1 MRRSCLK
8 SEFSK
13 WEVLFSL
20 LDLEDLF
27 SFLVGWE
34 SGSESSGEF
43 SSKELSSF
51 AWWSVKVTSKG
62 SSLLLV
68 EDGKVSGD
76 VLSDSFDFSQLG
88 SATWWGLSV
97 SKVS

>member
-1 MRRSCLK
+1 MRKSC
-8 SEFSK
+8 SK
-13 WEVLFSL
+13 AEVSKGEVLFSL

-27 SFLVGWE
+27 SFLVSWE
-34 SGSESSGEF
+34 SGSEGSGELG
-43 SSKELSSF
+43 SEELSSF
-51 AWWSVKVTSKG
+51 FWASMEVTSKSG
-62 SSLLLV
+62 SLLLV

-88 SATWWGLSV
+88 SATRWGLSV

>member
-1 MRRSCLK
+1 MRRSCSK
-8 SEFSK
+8 SVLSK

-27 SFLVGWE
+27 SFLVSWE
-34 SGSESSGEF
+34 SGSEGSGEF

-51 AWWSVKVTSKG
+51 AWGSVEVTSKSG
-62 SSLLLV
+62 SLLLV

-88 SATWWGLSV
+88 SAAWWGLSV

>member
-1 MRRSCLK
+1 MRRSCSK

-20 LDLEDLF
+20 LDFEDLF
-27 SFLVGWE
+27 SFLVGWK
-34 SGSESSGEF
+34 SGSEGSGEF

-51 AWWSVKVTSKG
+51 AWWSVEVTGKC